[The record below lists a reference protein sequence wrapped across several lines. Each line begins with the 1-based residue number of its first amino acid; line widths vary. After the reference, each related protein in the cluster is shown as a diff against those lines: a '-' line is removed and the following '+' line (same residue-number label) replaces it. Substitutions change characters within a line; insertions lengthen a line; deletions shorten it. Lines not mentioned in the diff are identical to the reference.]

1 MPNRTLFIVL
11 ILLTH
16 ELFAISGSLTDVK
29 NKIEDKAQIENA
41 QIRKENGRIILDGV
55 ASTLWDKNQAEKI
68 ASKEFKAPIVNDIAL
83 KSITKSDRQL
93 ALDVKVNIPSKSA
106 NNYIFNT
113 LSDEAHNGEVILQR
127 RLRDAYLKDDAIKAA
142 MQTRGTSSVVDK
154 IELLPV
160 SPADDRIR
168 LAVLNDLLKD
178 GRLSSYF
185 APRFPD
191 ISIIVDNGQVTLTG
205 YVNNE
210 IDRDR
215 AGLIASRSNGV
226 MSVKNELRVG
236 S

>member
-1 MPNRTLFIVL
+1 MRKTLFTL
-11 ILLTH
+11 PILLYA
-16 ELFAISGSLTDVK
+16 LLSFGASITDVQS
-29 NKIEDKAQIENA
+29 KIEDKARIENA
-41 QIRKENGRIILDGV
+41 QIRKENGKIILDGV

-68 ASKEFKAPIVNDIAL
+68 ASKEFKDPIVNDIAL

-93 ALDVKVNIPSKSA
+93 VLEVKANIPSKSA
-106 NNYIFNT
+106 NNYIFNAF
-113 LSDEAHNGEVILQR
+113 SVEAHNGEVILR
-127 RLRDAYLKDDAIKAA
+127 GRLRDAYLKDDAVKAA
-142 MQTRGTSSVVDK
+142 MQTPGVRSVVDK

-178 GRLSSYF
+178 GRLSAYF

-205 YVNNE
+205 YVNSE
-210 IDRDR
+210 IDRDN
-215 AGLIASRSNGV
+215 AGLIAGRSTGV